1 MPRST
6 ADALTGR
13 QDEDKTTTHCSLHRE
28 RIYLYNVYRPRLSR
42 IYGRSRFLYLYF
54 WQSWL
59 SEPCQPPLA
68 ARIVCYVDTYRKARA
83 HVTNDTSLR
92 ALRYEPPNEVTAD
105 AMTTIMTPSHPPT
118 LPSGPCDAAATTA
131 VIGRA
136 VGTVG
141 KIIEKKLGKCLE
153 VITQVA
159 IFAISN

>member
-1 MPRST
+1 MSIYVYANRDCPEF
-6 ADALTGR
+6 TGG
-13 QDEDKTTTHCSLHRE
+13 LGFF
-28 RIYLYNVYRPRLSR
+28 VYTLGCHGFQNRANHLWRLVS
-42 IYGRSRFLYLYF
+42 
-54 WQSWL
+54 
-59 SEPCQPPLA
+59 
-68 ARIVCYVDTYRKARA
+68 CYVGTYRKARA

-105 AMTTIMTPSHPPT
+105 AMTMIMSPSRPPT
-118 LPSGPCDAAATTA
+118 LPSGPCDAAATTT

-141 KIIEKKLGKCLE
+141 KIIEKKLEKRLE

>member
-28 RIYLYNVYRPRLSR
+28 RMSIYVCIDRDCPEFTGGLGFFIYIPGSHGFQNRANHLWRL
-42 IYGRSRFLYLYF
+42 
-54 WQSWL
+54 
-59 SEPCQPPLA
+59 
-68 ARIVCYVDTYRKARA
+68 VCYVDTYRKARA

-92 ALRYEPPNEVTAD
+92 ALRYEPPDEVTAD

-118 LPSGPCDAAATTA
+118 LPSGPCDAAVTTT

-141 KIIEKKLGKCLE
+141 KIIEKKLEKCLE